1 MPAVERHARQAGTIA
16 GICNMDASSAQR
28 PRGSRDHALTH
39 DTWSAHHH
47 RPPAIATDDDDLA
60 ITADTSVGHF

>member
-1 MPAVERHARQAGTIA
+1 
-16 GICNMDASSAQR
+16 MDASSAQR